1 MDADFI
7 IIGEIVSITPHSP
20 KDLYIEVK
28 NASIYEPDKKK
39 IIELFTHKE
48 LEKELERRS
57 NEQ

>member
-1 MDADFI
+1 MDADFT

-28 NASIYEPDKKK
+28 NASIYDPDKKN
-39 IIELFTHKE
+39 ILELFTKNE